1 MSVKFKLGFTVSAE
15 TLFTLMSKLLPIE
28 DLSVEEVIER
38 PPVPA
43 HLDQLD
49 TTVSKLI
56 GKTYYKNKPK
66 KKHSGGRKNVDL
78 TRGVNAIIMGVL
90 ADGQIHGYSEL
101 RAAIAKTMYSPN
113 GIGSR
118 VDRLVALG
126 YINRLGGGKYRAINI
141 ESAASLP

>member
-49 TTVSKLI
+49 IRLTVSKLT
-56 GKTYYKNKPK
+56 GKPTTRTNPK
-66 KKHSGGRKNVDL
+66 RSTAAAERTL
-78 TRGVNAIIMGVL
+78 TL
-90 ADGQIHGYSEL
+90 
-101 RAAIAKTMYSPN
+101 
-113 GIGSR
+113 
-118 VDRLVALG
+118 LV
-126 YINRLGGGKYRAINI
+126 
-141 ESAASLP
+141 E